1 MFLISY
7 ATWWWL
13 LLFYLSPGLL
23 NHLFFSGTYKFIEE
37 SVDPIFT
44 SKLKAK
50 ATYSSSV
57 LVTIYTAAVSYL
69 IGTGGLSPK
78 DKMAGA
84 CRLEIIHLVPG
95 WWRNE
100 AVPLFSMRLHSIH
113 RYNTFIF
120 TWHICLHDLVTMANS
135 IWICV
140 GIKIDSKELLFLV
153 YACVITKFSRWNL
166 PPKNFIVCIVFKF
179 MWCNNTSNT
188 IQDISCGLI
197 NN

>member
-1 MFLISY
+1 MMMIVIILLIS
-7 ATWWWL
+7 WVVKP
-13 LLFYLSPGLL
+13 S
-23 NHLFFSGTYKFIEE
+23 FFSGTYKFIEE

-95 WWRNE
+95 
-100 AVPLFSMRLHSIH
+100 
-113 RYNTFIF
+113 
-120 TWHICLHDLVTMANS
+120 
-135 IWICV
+135 
-140 GIKIDSKELLFLV
+140 
-153 YACVITKFSRWNL
+153 
-166 PPKNFIVCIVFKF
+166 
-179 MWCNNTSNT
+179 
-188 IQDISCGLI
+188 
-197 NN
+197 